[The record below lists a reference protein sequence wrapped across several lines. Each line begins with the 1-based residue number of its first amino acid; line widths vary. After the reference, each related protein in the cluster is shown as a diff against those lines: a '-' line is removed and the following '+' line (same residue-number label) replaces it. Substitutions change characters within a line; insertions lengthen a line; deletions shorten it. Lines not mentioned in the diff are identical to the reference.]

1 MLLRVGRLVY
11 LCIFTLLVVIWV
23 GARNEQSREVVKEGW
38 RHVSATQMFGQG
50 SSFAHDD
57 VVEKTQVD
65 VDVGGEGIEKGLDT
79 VEDLDVVHADEEKL
93 VEVSRYKVT
102 TVWPSYANTGLFTH
116 HESTLL
122 ISDHQTPSPYAY
134 VFYAT
139 QDVYACSVLVNIR
152 QLRSIHKTPHRIFVL
167 LTSDVS
173 PAYFTAF
180 EDAGATISLQTPP
193 SLYNGTEGA
202 GYYQDCLLK
211 LHAFKMQ
218 ELDPSLQKVIVLD
231 SDQLILKNLDHL
243 FTTGID
249 VDVAAPRAYWIAKE
263 AFSTAMMVITL
274 SSNLWRKVEQALKDI
289 RLNQYDMDVA
299 NELFGDTVLMLPGSF
314 VALNSHW
321 EDWNLPSW
329 FHKSD
334 TNEGVGDTG
343 DAEESGDASVR
354 DLNKRQEEEEKGGYD
369 FEPTDYEPV
378 AAAPGSKDS
387 ESSSSSSEGEKKEAP
402 PAFPEIPNKTPPG
415 DSNPSNDE
423 LPAAIP
429 DQTTNPSKHSDGKPH
444 LPGGIAPS
452 HPTPNNTTTPS
463 IQVISE
469 EELKRRQYYTE
480 LFDLY
485 TQVSVL
491 HFTAMGKPWGVNN
504 QTILEQ
510 RPEAHPLFKEQFLTW
525 RKIAKEICPLDIV
538 VEL

>member
-1 MLLRVGRLVY
+1 MVY
-11 LCIFTLLVVIWV
+11 LCIFALLVVIWI

-50 SSFAHDD
+50 SSFANDD

-65 VDVGGEGIEKGLDT
+65 TGVGGEGNGTSLDM
-79 VEDLDVVHADEEKL
+79 VQDLDVVHADEEEL

-102 TVWPSYANTGLFTH
+102 TFWLSYANIGYFTH
-116 HESTLL
+116 HFITML
-122 ISDHQTPSPYAY
+122 ISDYQTPSPYAY

-139 QDVYACSVLVNIR
+139 QNAYACSVLVNIR

-193 SLYNGTEGA
+193 SLHNGTEGA

-211 LHAFKMQ
+211 LLAFKMQ

-231 SDQLILKNLDHL
+231 SDQLILNNLDHL

-274 SSNLWRKVEQALKDI
+274 SASLWRKVEQALKDI

-329 FHKSD
+329 FHEHGANNGD
-334 TNEGVGDTG
+334 GDTG
-343 DAEESGDASVR
+343 VAEESGDASVR
-354 DLNKRQEEEEKGGYD
+354 DLYKRQKEDEQGGYD
-369 FEPTDYEPV
+369 FKPTDYEPV
-378 AAAPGSKDS
+378 AATPGSKDAEPSTS
-387 ESSSSSSEGEKKEAP
+387 EEDEKEAP
-402 PAFPEIPNKTPPG
+402 PAFPEIPDKTPLG
-415 DSNPSNDE
+415 DSIPSNDE
-423 LPAAIP
+423 LPATIP

-444 LPGGIAPS
+444 LPDGIAPS
-452 HPTPNNTTTPS
+452 HPSSNNTTTPAV
-463 IQVISE
+463 QVISE
-469 EELKRRQYYTE
+469 EELKKRQYYTE

-491 HFTAMGKPWGVNN
+491 HFTAMGKPWGVNK
-504 QTILEQ
+504 QRILEQ